1 MMRNKG
7 VFLIDMYTG
16 HVYKDAVIYNNG
28 YAVWRETTSH
38 DTYLLMV
45 QEWNYE
51 DLTVAQKNIMR
62 EMEKQCTYIVVE
74 NGIPTDKK
82 ETIHADECRWF
93 YTYKLVY
100 KYDVSNEVKGSF
112 ASFFDATGDRDWTV
126 DELKAVHWF
135 TDVLYGFGDVPYY
148 HYTNKVEF
156 LKCTSPTY
164 IPIKK
169 RNR

>member
-45 QEWNYE
+45 QEWDYQN
-51 DLTVAQKNIMR
+51 LTVEQKRIMR

-74 NGIPTDKK
+74 NGIPTDKS
-82 ETIHADECRWF
+82 ESIPVDECRWF
-93 YTYKLVY
+93 YTYKLAY

-112 ASFFDATGDRDWTV
+112 CQFFDATGDRDWTEA
-126 DELKAVHWF
+126 ELAAVHWF

-148 HYTNKVEF
+148 HYTSKVEF
-156 LKCTSPTY
+156 LTCTSPTY
-164 IPIKK
+164 IPI
-169 RNR
+169 

>member
-74 NGIPTDKK
+74 NGIPTDKS
-82 ETIHADECRWF
+82 ESIPVDECRWF
-93 YTYKLVY
+93 YTYKLAY
-100 KYDVSNEVKGSF
+100 KYDVSNGTNGSF
-112 ASFFDATGDRDWTV
+112 CQFFDCTDRDWAEG
-126 DELKAVHWF
+126 ELAAVKWF
-135 TDVLYGFGDVPYY
+135 TDVYYGYGDSPYY
-148 HYTNKVEF
+148 HYTSKAEF
-156 LKCTSPTY
+156 LKLTSPTY
-164 IPIKK
+164 IPI
-169 RNR
+169 

>member
-45 QEWNYE
+45 QEFDYQN
-51 DLTVAQKNIMR
+51 LTVAQKNIMR
-62 EMEKQCTYIVVE
+62 EMEKQCTYIVTE

-82 ETIHADECRWF
+82 ETIYAEEYRWF
-93 YTYKLVY
+93 YAYKLVF
-100 KYDVSNEVKGSF
+100 KYDAWNGTNGSF
-112 ASFFDATGDRDWTV
+112 CQFYDCTGDRDWTTN
-126 DELKAVHWF
+126 ELAAVHWF

-148 HYTNKVEF
+148 HYTSKVEF
-156 LKCTSPTY
+156 LKCSSPTY
-164 IPIKK
+164 IPV
-169 RNR
+169 

>member
-7 VFLIDMYTG
+7 VFLIDMNTG

-45 QEWNYE
+45 QEWDYQN
-51 DLTVAQKNIMR
+51 LTVEQKRIMR
-62 EMEKQCTYIVVE
+62 EMEKQCTYIVTA
-74 NGIPTDKK
+74 NGIPANKK

-93 YTYKLVY
+93 YAYKLVF
-100 KYDVSNEVKGSF
+100 KYDASNEKKGSF
-112 ASFFDATGDRDWTV
+112 ASFFDATSDRDWTV

-164 IPIKK
+164 IPI
-169 RNR
+169 